1 MMPTPTAAVWD
12 SRMERDRKLTT
23 TIALAGKGGTGKTT
37 LAAFLIRYLTEEQN
51 GAILA
56 IDADPASNLD
66 LVLGVDVE
74 QTVGDIREE
83 MIDLVQSSGALA
95 GSMPGGMSKHEY
107 LDYQI
112 QMSLEEGD
120 RVDLLAMGRPEG
132 PGCYCAANQM
142 LRVILDRIEKQY
154 DYVVIDNEAGM
165 EHLSRRTTR
174 NVDVLLLVTDP
185 TQRGLIAAQHMRD
198 MVPELEIGVGH
209 VYLVVNRL
217 RDMGTGGQEDADRR
231 RSDGTRGQGD
241 KGMEGSS
248 DQLYPKENAGE
259 LPTPLAEAIARSGL
273 ELVGAVPEDPAMA
286 EFEFTGRPL
295 VELPAETAVYQA
307 VSVIARK
314 ILAAGKCS

>member
-1 MMPTPTAAVWD
+1 
-12 SRMERDRKLTT
+12 LTT

-37 LAAFLIRYLTEEQN
+37 VAALLIRYLTEERD

-66 LVLGVDVE
+66 LVLGVEVE
-74 QTVGDIREE
+74 QTVGGIREE
-83 MIDLVQSSGALA
+83 MMELVQSSGALA
-95 GSMPGGMSKHEY
+95 GSMPGGMSKQKY

-112 QMSLEEGD
+112 QMALEEGD

-132 PGCYCAANQM
+132 QGCYCAANQM

-174 NVDVLLLVTDP
+174 DVDILLLVTDP

-209 VYLVVNRL
+209 TYLVVNRL
-217 RDMGTGGQEDADRR
+217 RDMGTGGKELGTGSEKHGAETDRSR
-231 RSDGTRGQGD
+231 PSAHRHRPHPGEST
-241 KGMEGSS
+241 
-248 DQLYPKENAGE
+248 GE
-259 LPTPLAEAIARSGL
+259 LPTPLAEAVARSGL
-273 ELVGAVPEDPAMA
+273 ELVGTVPEDLAMA

-307 VSVIARK
+307 VRGIACK
-314 ILAAGKCS
+314 ILVDG